1 MEGVARSA
9 GRAASALAGRV
20 LGRNAPRPVLVEPSC
35 GAAVATWAGEGV
47 DEEIEAILRRAVR
60 HALLDHKR
68 GNPIAVWK
76 DGKVVILQPEEILTE
91 DNTSE
96 QEAES
101 GADSGMMSR

>member
-1 MEGVARSA
+1 MTR
-9 GRAASALAGRV
+9 
-20 LGRNAPRPVLVEPSC
+20 EPNIPDNLFIEH
-35 GAAVATWAGEGV
+35 GK
-47 DEEIEAILRRAVR
+47 EIEAILRRAVR